1 MTEKNIENMFLEYIK
16 SGEKEPDN
24 LRLGL
29 ELEHFIVYEK
39 DLSTVSFYGS
49 DGVASS
55 LEEFSKDAKNVKR
68 ENGHIIG
75 VDKDGYYI
83 TLEPGAQ
90 LEISVEKKDSII
102 EIEQIY
108 INFLNEFLPILKKKK
123 QTLINLGY
131 QPVTKINEI
140 KLIPKERY
148 SIMYEHFYS
157 KGKYAHNMMKGTAAT
172 QVSIDYTDEKDYA
185 KKIRVINAISPVL
198 YAMFENAYIFEGKPT
213 ENHCTRALIWKNCDD
228 DRTGIVPGS
237 LKDNFKYTDYVNYIL
252 NRPPIFTIRDGKI
265 IRTFE
270 KKVIEVVDEKNLTQ
284 EEIMHLMS
292 MFFPDVRTKTYIELR
307 MMDSVPFE
315 FALGAVALI
324 KGLFYNKKNLDF
336 LYEKVKEIDEKEV
349 NLGKEEIIKNGLFS
363 LYGNHKMIDI
373 AKHLLNLAHDG
384 LDDDEKNYLVPL
396 NNLCYNEINLYER
409 TKRLYE
415 NNDRLNALDWA
426 IVKGEV
432 VWKVNI

>member
-1 MTEKNIENMFLEYIK
+1 
-16 SGEKEPDN
+16 
-24 LRLGL
+24 
-29 ELEHFIVYEK
+29 
-39 DLSTVSFYGS
+39 
-49 DGVASS
+49 
-55 LEEFSKDAKNVKR
+55 
-68 ENGHIIG
+68 
-75 VDKDGYYI
+75 
-83 TLEPGAQ
+83 
-90 LEISVEKKDSII
+90 
-102 EIEQIY
+102 
-108 INFLNEFLPILKKKK
+108 
-123 QTLINLGY
+123 
-131 QPVTKINEI
+131 
-140 KLIPKERY
+140 
-148 SIMYEHFYS
+148 
-157 KGKYAHNMMKGTAAT
+157 MMKGTAAT

-185 KKIRVINAISPVL
+185 KKIRVINALSPVL

-270 KKVIEVVDEKNLTQ
+270 KKVIEVVDENNLTQ

-363 LYGNHKMIDI
+363 FYSNHKMIDI
-373 AKHLLNLAHDG
+373 AKHLLNIAHDG
-384 LDDDEKNYLVPL
+384 LENDEKNYLVPL

-415 NNDRLNALDWA
+415 SKDRLNALDWA

-432 VWKVNI
+432 V